1 MSGQNSACDVINTF
15 NHFFTNVPTDKSFD
29 MTYKVYIRDL
39 ADIED
44 RSTLSARSSSVNL
57 SGVKPVVI
65 AAQGVIPPSS
75 ASTTTGDLTLVSMPS
90 TMSSSTFSINENN
103 YNFDESIGHSEIDRL
118 CADNAAR
125 KDRSMIELGY
135 MNNKYG
141 DGRPLSIPSFV
152 ATPPTVYENL
162 SVISSSTASS
172 SSSSSSCQSKAFTEK
187 VREFERMSATE
198 DKVLGGDKLYVKIAD
213 CFN

>member
-65 AAQGVIPPSS
+65 AAQG
-75 ASTTTGDLTLVSMPS
+75 GDLTLVSMPS